1 MADLHSYQPNR
12 FISEEKNQLD
22 LRGQHFHL
30 LPFGSGRRG
39 CPGTSPALQVV
50 QTTLATL
57 IQCFKWKAN
66 GEERTVDMEEG
77 PRLTL
82 PRAHPLI
89 SVPVTRLSTRL
100 DSTEFD
106 VYILHL
112 RFQTL
117 FFFSYAL
124 TVISHEF
131 IVQKTKN
138 TVHVMFTGP
147 TILFTQ
153 LKIILLQCF

>member
-22 LRGQHFHL
+22 VRGQHFHL

-39 CPGTSPALQVV
+39 CPGTSLALQVV

-106 VYILHL
+106 VYVLHL
-112 RFQTL
+112 RFQT
-117 FFFSYAL
+117 FFFFFPAY
-124 TVISHEF
+124 E
-131 IVQKTKN
+131 Q
-138 TVHVMFTGP
+138 
-147 TILFTQ
+147 
-153 LKIILLQCF
+153 

>member
-22 LRGQHFHL
+22 VRGQHFHL

-39 CPGTSPALQVV
+39 CPGTSLALQVV

-106 VYILHL
+106 VYDK
-112 RFQTL
+112 
-117 FFFSYAL
+117 A
-124 TVISHEF
+124 ISEQS
-131 IVQKTKN
+131 IEEEEIKDPTAISKTMSCRKPIKHKN
-138 TVHVMFTGP
+138 TLMSNGVVSH
-147 TILFTQ
+147 
-153 LKIILLQCF
+153 

>member
-57 IQCFKWKAN
+57 IQCFKWKVN

-77 PRLTL
+77 PPLTL

-112 RFQTL
+112 RFLTL

>member
-77 PRLTL
+77 PPLTL

-89 SVPVTRLSTRL
+89 YVPVTRLSTRL

-106 VYILHL
+106 VYVLHL
-112 RFQTL
+112 RFQT
-117 FFFSYAL
+117 FFFFFLRMNSNI
-124 TVISHEF
+124 T
-131 IVQKTKN
+131 
-138 TVHVMFTGP
+138 
-147 TILFTQ
+147 
-153 LKIILLQCF
+153 